1 MAVSE
6 DLIQLMQNHH
16 VQYLINYLSQ
26 LKEMSL
32 DDVASLNVKQNEVG
46 SKKAMSS
53 RVLVTKEIYIVNL
66 AL

>member
-6 DLIQLMQNHH
+6 DLIQLMQNLH

>member
-6 DLIQLMQNHH
+6 DLIQLMQNLH
-16 VQYLINYLSQ
+16 VQYLINYMSQ

>member
-6 DLIQLMQNHH
+6 DLIQLLQNLH
-16 VQYLINYLSQ
+16 VQYLINYLS
-26 LKEMSL
+26 KEMSL